1 MHFLKNWSRVDFFD
15 FFDKEYKNNILDIEK
30 YDLVSLSLEY
40 LALNY
45 LHDFFLFSENRQLQ
59 IIEFIVNK
67 LDEEEISK
75 VSNKKRCNNYE
86 LAIKIFKENRQY
98 FLNFLNIKVSQIE
111 KQTVENYSIKEV
123 KVAYPLRSYQI
134 DCCRK
139 INNLKNTSV
148 KRALLHLPTG
158 AGKTRTAINFVCE
171 YLRQHPKTLV
181 VWLADT
187 VELCDQ
193 ARNEFDKAWAV
204 LGNCDLNSFA
214 FYGKN
219 DISLGGINSGFLVA
233 GLQKFRAE
241 NATEER
247 SVQLQLSEFMSKVG
261 LVVFDE
267 AHKALANTYK
277 TLTENIISYS
287 EKDCFLLGLSATPG
301 RGLITD
307 ADDETKKLSEL
318 FDNQKVN
325 MDIDGYRS
333 PIEFLME
340 KKYLAKP
347 TFEIVNYDRGQIIY
361 DLFHQDSEQFV
372 NKVLAHS
379 DKRNLAIIDT
389 IKKQFEKNETT
400 QIILFACSVQ
410 HAKELEIWI
419 NGIGII
425 AKAITGS
432 TDSEFRQD
440 YIERFKDRQIRVLIN
455 YGVLTAGFD
464 APCTDCVLITR
475 PTNSLIQYLQMAG
488 RAMRGP
494 ASGGNEACMV
504 YTVNDE
510 LEEFKNMFKAFSYW
524 DSNWA

>member
-1 MHFLKNWSRVDFFD
+1 MHFLRNWSRVDFFD
-15 FFDKEYKNNILDIEK
+15 FFDKEYKNNILSIEE
-30 YDLVSLSLEY
+30 YDLLDISLEY
-40 LALNY
+40 LVFNY
-45 LHDFFLFSENRQLQ
+45 LHDFFLFSESRQSQ

-67 LDEEEISK
+67 LDQEDVLRISNRK
-75 VSNKKRCNNYE
+75 NANNYE
-86 LAIKIFKENRQY
+86 LLISIFKKDRKY
-98 FLNFLNIKVSQIE
+98 FLDFLNIKTPQRD
-111 KQTVENYSIKEV
+111 KNTVESQSIKEV
-123 KVAYPLRSYQI
+123 KVAYPLRPYQL
-134 DCCRK
+134 DCCRS
-139 INNLKNTSV
+139 INDLRSSSAK
-148 KRALLHLPTG
+148 KALLHLPTG
-158 AGKTRTAINFVCE
+158 AGKTRTAINFVCD
-171 YLRQHPKTLV
+171 YLRQNPKTLV

-193 ARNEFDKAWAV
+193 ARSEFNKAWAV
-204 LGNCDLNSFA
+204 LGNSDLNSFA

-219 DISLGGINSGFLVA
+219 DITLGGINSGFLVA

-241 NATEER
+241 NAAEER

-277 TLTENIISYS
+277 ILTENIISYS
-287 EKDCFLLGLSATPG
+287 EKNCFLLGLSATPG

-307 ADDETKKLSEL
+307 DDVETKKLSEL
-318 FDNQKVN
+318 FNNNKVSMN
-325 MDIDGYRS
+325 INGYRS
-333 PIEFLME
+333 PIEFLLE
-340 KKYLAKP
+340 HKFLAKP

-389 IKKQFEKNETT
+389 VKKQFELNEKS

-410 HAKELEIWI
+410 HAIELEIWL

-425 AKAITGS
+425 SKAITGS

-440 YIERFKDRQIRVLIN
+440 YIKRFKDRQIRILIN

-494 ASGGNEACMV
+494 ASGGNEKCMI

-510 LEEFKNMFKAFSYW
+510 LEEFKNMFKAFGYW
-524 DSNWA
+524 DSNWE